1 MRYVAVVGLG
11 NFGSTVAREL
21 TDKGAKVIAID
32 KDRARVEAIKE
43 SVSFAVTLD
52 SINQA
57 ALRSIGIMDVDI
69 AVVCIGEDIEGNLLS
84 TLLLKKLGV
93 KKVWARA
100 ISPLQQEILKSLDV
114 DEIINLEEDM
124 GRIVARSLVSP
135 GIRKH
140 IPLSEDHSIAEIDL
154 PEEYAGRTLREI
166 DPRGKYKIDVAGIK
180 RKSPQVDDRGER
192 FFKETFEIPPSP
204 DSPLELGDI
213 ILVVG
218 QDQNIRKFL
227 ER

>member
-21 TDKGAKVIAID
+21 TEKGAKVIAID
-32 KDRARVEAIKE
+32 KDRERVEAIKE
-43 SVSFAVTLD
+43 SVSYAVTLD

-57 ALRSIGIMDVDI
+57 ALRSIGIMDVDV
-69 AVVCIGEDIEGNLLS
+69 AVVCIGEDIEANLLS
-84 TLLLKKLGV
+84 TLLLKKIGV

-135 GIRKH
+135 SIQKH
-140 IPLSEDHSIAEIDL
+140 IPLSSEHSIAEVDL
-154 PEEYAGRTLREI
+154 PEEFAGKSLREI
-166 DPRGKYKIDVAGIK
+166 KPREKFHIDIAGIK
-180 RKSPQVDDRGER
+180 HKTPQVDDHGER
-192 FFKETFEIPPSP
+192 FFKETFEMPPSP
-204 DSPLELGDI
+204 DSVLEAGDVL
-213 ILVVG
+213 LVIG
-218 QDQNIRKFL
+218 LDQNIRKFL